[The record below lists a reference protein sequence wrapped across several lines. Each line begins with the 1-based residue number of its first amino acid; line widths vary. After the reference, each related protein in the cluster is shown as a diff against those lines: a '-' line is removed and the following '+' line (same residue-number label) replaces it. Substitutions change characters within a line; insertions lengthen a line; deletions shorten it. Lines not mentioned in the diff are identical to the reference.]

1 MARIDPKTLEETTR
15 RVGALNVSGQRGSTG
30 SSSGSRPA
38 SRDSRPA
45 TSSGEPSS
53 SATEDRQ
60 ARLIYVKSHV
70 AIHPTQHPRD
80 NITGLL
86 GLVEVDR
93 QVPQAPESGT
103 ATPASGKEILIVWVP
118 DELFKRLPDEDRRK
132 YERVEG
138 RPQGTP
144 TDEDGFVFVSLP
156 APKGEKYAFSVPI
169 TSIYSILVYSPSRTY
184 YWYGSATF
192 NLLGGVSLP
201 TLYFHDDQT
210 PLASTPKSSD
220 PSASQ
225 WGFQPFLKVFPK
237 HATLLRSRLVTPTN
251 NRGGELWL
259 VNPSRAD
266 REVHEAGYEEKGRW
280 RGGDTTPP
288 GAAYPPPVAPY
299 PTLVSTSTTFP
310 RDSLLVSLSNITN
323 LARNTAQNVLNHPL
337 AKPVVPHLPPAFR
350 SLVHAPGE
358 WQSSVPPRRGSSSGA
373 DVASEFEAAR
383 LYLARWAR
391 VVAEEGERSRRD
403 ELAARAAS
411 GEAIT
416 EDVTSLGVFSV
427 LPGNRKMPKPTRE
440 PERPITAEEWD
451 DFIATGKDE
460 LFVRQRIFRRGFSD
474 MPNDQG
480 ARRRGWEVLLGVVP
494 WSVEDGPSGLDR
506 LSQRAERRDEVL
518 RRKREE
524 YEQLHKGWREK
535 TKTGEAEDNWKE
547 EWHRIDVDCRRTDRN
562 QPLYAVMPEV
572 VAAGDEEKE
581 GGGAGEDIWSG
592 HDKEEEGGHAP
603 LNPHIAEL
611 REILMTYHVHAP
623 DLGYVQGMS
632 DLLSP
637 IYSVFEGS
645 APEAFYALVGVM
657 KQMESNFLRDQSGM
671 RRQLSTLQ
679 QLIALMDPELHAHLD
694 RTGSLN
700 LFFCFR
706 WILIAFKREFQF
718 ETVIRLWEVLWTNY
732 YSNNFVLFVALA
744 VLQSHREVI
753 IRYLS
758 EFDEVLK
765 YANDLTGTIDLDTT
779 LAQAEVLF
787 LSFREIMAEI
797 DKEGGTDNELRQ
809 RRGTL
814 AANVSTSA
822 SSTAVERQSSARTVS
837 PELYSLY
844 YEHNTFRKINVEPMV
859 LYM

>member
-1 MARIDPKTLEETTR
+1 MT
-15 RVGALNVSGQRGSTG
+15 
-30 SSSGSRPA
+30 SRPTSAGA
-38 SRDSRPA
+38 STTPAQSGNLPA
-45 TSSGEPSS
+45 TSDREPSS
-53 SATEDRQ
+53 VAGDRQ

-93 QVPQAPESGT
+93 EVPQAPDSG
-103 ATPASGKEILIVWVP
+103 ASTPSSGKEILIVWVP
-118 DELFKRLPDEDRRK
+118 DELFKRLPDEDKRK
-132 YERVEG
+132 YERIEG

-144 TDEDGFVFVSLP
+144 TEEDGFVFVSLP

-210 PLASTPKSSD
+210 PLATTQNPND
-220 PSASQ
+220 PSSSQ
-225 WGFQPFLKVFPK
+225 WGFPPFLKVFHR
-237 HATLLRSRLVTPTN
+237 HATLLRSRLITPTN

-259 VNPSRAD
+259 VNPSKAD
-266 REVHEAGYEEKGRW
+266 REVHEAGYEEKGQW
-280 RGGDTTPP
+280 HGGDQTPP
-288 GAAYPPPVAPY
+288 GAAYPPPATPY
-299 PTLVSTSTTFP
+299 PTLFSSSATSP

-323 LARNTAQNVLNHPL
+323 MARHTAQNVLNHPL

-358 WQSSVPPRRGSSSGA
+358 WQSSVPPRTGNSRST
-373 DVASEFEAAR
+373 DVATEFEAAR

-403 ELAARAAS
+403 ELAARAGGGDAS
-411 GEAIT
+411 T
-416 EDVTSLGVFSV
+416 EDFTSLGVFSL
-427 LPGNRKMPKPTRE
+427 LPGKRKMSKPTRH

-460 LFVRQRIFRRGFSD
+460 QFVRQEIFRRGFSD

-494 WSVEDGPSGLDR
+494 WSVELGPSGLDR

-518 RRKREE
+518 RGRREE
-524 YEQLHKGWREK
+524 YERLHQGWREK
-535 TKTGEAEDNWKE
+535 TKSNETPDNWKE
-547 EWHRIDVDCRRTDRN
+547 EWHRIDVDCRRTDRT
-562 QPLYAVMPEV
+562 QALYAVLPEV

-581 GGGAGEDIWSG
+581 GGGAGADIWSRD
-592 HDKEEEGGHAP
+592 DKEEEGGHAS

-637 IYSVFEGS
+637 IYCVFDGS
-645 APEAFYALVGVM
+645 APEAFYGLIGVM
-657 KQMESNFLRDQSGM
+657 KMMESNFLRDQSGM

-679 QLIALMDPELHAHLD
+679 QLIALMDPELHAHLE

-706 WILIAFKREFQF
+706 WILIAFKREFKF
-718 ETVIRLWEVLWTNY
+718 EEVIRLWEVLWTNY
-732 YSNNFVLFVALA
+732 YSDNMVLFVALA
-744 VLQSHREVI
+744 VLQSHRDVI

-787 LSFREIMAEI
+787 LSFRDIVSEI
-797 DKEGGTDNELRQ
+797 DKESSADSELRQ
-809 RRGTL
+809 RRGSP
-814 AANVSTSA
+814 AASANATASTSA
-822 SSTAVERQSSARTVS
+822 SSTAVEQRPTARTVS
-837 PELYSLY
+837 PEVRELLRCWTPETVSESL
-844 YEHNTFRKINVEPMV
+844 I
-859 LYM
+859 